1 MDIFHGLYA
10 KLVLVDGDNVFV
22 GEDFARGV
30 AHVAQVVAG
39 NER

>member
-1 MDIFHGLYA
+1 MDVLHGLYA
-10 KLVLVDGDNVFV
+10 EFVLVDGDNVFV